1 MAWLAK
7 YRSILVR
14 YEVKPENY
22 RGLVKLACILI
33 WARIWHRLKAAYAD

>member
-7 YRSILVR
+7 YRSIRVR

-22 RGLVKLACILI
+22 CGRVKLACILI
-33 WARIWHRLKAAYAD
+33 WTRIWHRLKAENPD